1 MMQNPWRVLIRR
13 DGGQSRVRSWI
24 ATVSSVVAGL
34 GLVATLIV
42 ALTGLST
49 AGRGAIPA
57 VSPGQSEL
65 AALHHELDATR
76 TALEQ
81 TQGRLERLTAVARYS
96 SLYGVPADLAGA
108 IYDSA
113 ESEGIHPSLGFQLVK
128 VESGFKADAR
138 SSRGAIGYTQLRI
151 KTARGYDPNLTEKTL
166 ADRDTN
172 LRIGFRF
179 LKDLLG
185 QFDQDL
191 HMALVAYNRGPSR
204 VVEMMTRGEDPAN
217 GYAEVVLK
225 GVKKG
230 S

>member
-1 MMQNPWRVLIRR
+1 LRNHWNDLIRR
-13 DGGQSRVRSWI
+13 DGAPGRARRWI
-24 ATVSSVVAGL
+24 ATAGSAVAGL

-42 ALTGLST
+42 ALTGLSSVRRAAGT
-49 AGRGAIPA
+49 AGSADQA
-57 VSPGQSEL
+57 EVT
-65 AALHHELDATR
+65 ALHHELDAAR
-76 TALEQ
+76 ASL
-81 TQGRLERLTAVARYS
+81 TQVEGRLERLNAVARYS
-96 SLYGVPADLAGA
+96 ALYGVPADLAGA
-108 IYDSA
+108 IYDHA
-113 ESEGIHPSLGFQLVK
+113 IAEGIHPSLGFQLVK
-128 VESGFKADAR
+128 VESGFKPDAR

-151 KTARGYDPNLTEKTL
+151 KTARSYDPSVTELAL

-185 QFDQDL
+185 QFDEDL

-217 GYAEVVLK
+217 GYAESVLR

>member
-1 MMQNPWRVLIRR
+1 MDPRNVPTRR
-13 DGGQSRVRSWI
+13 DGGQSRVRIWA
-24 ATVSSVVAGL
+24 ATAGSTVAGIAVV
-34 GLVATLIV
+34 GALVV
-42 ALTGLST
+42 ALTGLSG
-49 AGRGAIPA
+49 AGRAVAPA
-57 VSPGQSEL
+57 VSAARPEL
-65 AALHHELDATR
+65 ASLHRELDATR
-76 TALEQ
+76 RALEQ
-81 TQGRLERLTAVARYS
+81 AEGRLEHLTAVARYS
-96 SLYGVPADLAGA
+96 SLYDVPADLAGS
-108 IYDSA
+108 IYDIA
-113 ESEGIHPSLGFQLVK
+113 VSEGIHPSLGFQLVK
-128 VESGFKADAR
+128 VESGFKPGAR

-151 KTARGYDPNLTEKTL
+151 KTARSYDPKLTESDL

-185 QFDQDL
+185 QFDEDL

-217 GYAEVVLK
+217 GYAEVVLR

>member
-1 MMQNPWRVLIRR
+1 MRDPWNVLTRR
-13 DGGQSRVRSWI
+13 DGGQSRVRLW
-24 ATVSSVVAGL
+24 ATTAGSVVAGL
-34 GLVATLIV
+34 GLVATLVV

-49 AGRGAIPA
+49 AGRVAVPA
-57 VSPGQSEL
+57 NAVEKAEL

-76 TALEQ
+76 SALARAE
-81 TQGRLERLTAVARYS
+81 GRLERLTAVERYS
-96 SLYGVPADLAGA
+96 SLYDVPADLAGA
-108 IYDSA
+108 IYDIA
-113 ESEGIHPSLGFQLVK
+113 VSEGIHPSLGFQLGK
-128 VESGFKADAR
+128 VESGFKPGAR

-151 KTARGYDPNLTEKTL
+151 KTARGYDPGLTERDL

-185 QFDQDL
+185 RFDEDL

-217 GYAEVVLK
+217 GYAEVVLR

>member
-1 MMQNPWRVLIRR
+1 V
-13 DGGQSRVRSWI
+13 
-24 ATVSSVVAGL
+24 T
-34 GLVATLIV
+34 
-42 ALTGLST
+42 
-49 AGRGAIPA
+49 
-57 VSPGQSEL
+57 
-65 AALHHELDATR
+65 ALHHELDAAR
-76 TALEQ
+76 ASL
-81 TQGRLERLTAVARYS
+81 TQVEGRLERLNAVARYS
-96 SLYGVPADLAGA
+96 ALYRVPADLAGA
-108 IYDSA
+108 IYDNA
-113 ESEGIHPSLGFQLVK
+113 IAEGIHPSLGFQLVK
-128 VESGFKADAR
+128 VESGFKPDAR

-151 KTARGYDPNLTEKTL
+151 KTARGYDPSVTERAL

-185 QFDQDL
+185 QFDEDL

-217 GYAEVVLK
+217 GYAESVLR